1 MPAIDWNRIL
11 EKAQSWVESYKKK
24 QLCMP
29 FKILLLNVA
38 VFPLVFYL
46 ASTFVLPK
54 SVVDMLLTLA
64 VDFIWSLA
72 KKQMISKQF
81 FYLDKCRSGWDLLHT
96 PSKTESLLISDNLSV
111 GAFLNISLQCVVGTY
126 SKSIMIMLRPTFSG
140 EEIVLLFRLYCIV

>member
-24 QLCMP
+24 QLSMP

-72 KKQMISKQF
+72 KKQMISKKF
-81 FYLDKCRSGWDLLHT
+81 FLTRQMQKCVG
-96 PSKTESLLISDNLSV
+96 SV
-111 GAFLNISLQCVVGTY
+111 AYPI
-126 SKSIMIMLRPTFSG
+126 
-140 EEIVLLFRLYCIV
+140 